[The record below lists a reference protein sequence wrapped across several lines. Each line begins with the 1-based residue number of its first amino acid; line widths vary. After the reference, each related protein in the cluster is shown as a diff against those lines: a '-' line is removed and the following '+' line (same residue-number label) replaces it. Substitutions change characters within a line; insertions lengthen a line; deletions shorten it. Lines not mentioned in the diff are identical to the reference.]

1 MDISGKIVVIGETET
16 VGTKGFQ
23 KRLVVVET
31 DDPKYPQKIPVEF
44 VKDKTAVLDNFSV
57 GQQVTVQFNLR
68 GNEYQGRYFVALQGW
83 KIDGGVGG
91 STGGK
96 PAARPAAGK
105 PAARPAPAAKPAA
118 KPADGDDVPW

>member
-83 KIDGGVGG
+83 KIDGG
-91 STGGK
+91 TGGK
-96 PAARPAAGK
+96 PAGKPAATAARPAGKPAGK
-105 PAARPAPAAKPAA
+105 PAAPAQQKP
-118 KPADGDDVPW
+118 DDDVPW